1 MDDQQL
7 TDDALASLT
16 PARFHLGALTL
27 TRRVTAA
34 QDVVWQHLTQPDLLA
49 QWSPVVPDR
58 PLDTAGPATSREN
71 PGDEP
76 VDATV
81 HEARGPWFLEHSWG
95 PERLTW
101 QLAPS
106 GDGTQVNLVH
116 ELSDPD
122 QLASMAAGWH
132 LCLTVLASRLDGR
145 DTTRCVGG
153 DALAHGWEMLRERY
167 AQLFAG
173 DAADAGRG

>member
-1 MDDQQL
+1 MNDPQL
-7 TDDALASLT
+7 TEDVLASLT

-27 TRRVTAA
+27 TRRLPAA
-34 QDVVWQHLTQPDLLA
+34 QDTVWQHLTRPELLA
-49 QWSPVVPDR
+49 LWSPVVPDR
-58 PLDTAGPATSREN
+58 ELDGPGPATSREKTE
-71 PGDEP
+71 DEP

-81 HEARGPWFLEHSWG
+81 GEARAPWFLEHAWG

-116 ELSDPD
+116 ELSDAG
-122 QLASMAAGWH
+122 QLAQTAAGWH
-132 LCLTVLASRLDGR
+132 LCLTVLDALLAGR
-145 DTTRCVGG
+145 EVQRCVGE
-153 DALAHGWEMLRERY
+153 DALAHGWEMLRDRY

-173 DAADAGRG
+173 DDAAAEQA